1 MFLSLT
7 IISVSAGAIL
17 AAVNMSTSEPIA
29 LAKAATLEKAIR
41 DVTPEYDNNPLAEA
55 YKAVTS
61 DGDSLIIYPATKG
74 GQPVGVAVESNTMN
88 GFSGE
93 IRVIVGF
100 DADGTLFNYSVIQ
113 HAETPGLGSKMQEWF
128 RTDKNNQSVIGRSL
142 ANGNLS
148 VTKDGGEID
157 AITASTITSR
167 AFLQAINRAYSAYK
181 GTDGSTAAT
190 SVESNNAPTETPDAS
205 TGATTVETEAAPAVA
220 APDATTGATTEVE
233 AEPAPDAVTEATTPA
248 TTEEVKEEG
257 GNNE

>member
-1 MFLSLT
+1 MAKLKSTLPNMLLSLT
-7 IISVSAGAIL
+7 FICLFAAGIL
-17 AAVNMSTSEPIA
+17 ATVNMQTAGPIA
-29 LAKAATLEKAIR
+29 ASKAAALENAIKV
-41 DVTPEYDNNPLAEA
+41 VTPEFDNSPLADA

-61 DGDSLIIYPATKG
+61 DGDSLIIYPATKN
-74 GQPVGVAVESNTMN
+74 GQPVGVAVESFSMN

-100 DADGTLFNYSVIQ
+100 DTEGKIFNYSVLQ

-128 RTDKNNQSVIGRSL
+128 RTEKNNQNVIGRSL

-167 AFLQAINRAYSAYK
+167 AFLQIINRAYSAYK
-181 GTDGSTAAT
+181 GTDAG
-190 SVESNNAPTETPDAS
+190 
-205 TGATTVETEAAPAVA
+205 TGATV
-220 APDATTGATTEVE
+220 DSM
-233 AEPAPDAVTEATTPA
+233 TEATEA
-248 TTEEVKEEG
+248 TEEG